1 MILPVSDARLV
12 FRPVDHRQDAA
23 AQGLDVDLAQLRRT
37 ARAKPPWFLTES
49 CRSPTPTSLA
59 PLDSRCHLSRGRPIR
74 DRPATGPPQSV
85 GLRVPGRLRA
95 CAREVSPTG
104 APGDRRGD
112 PEVRGPAAGRRRRD
126 DPRLRP
132 PAADGLGAS
141 AAHRRVPASARFR
154 CRRRRT
160 AGAVPRGRGVAARA
174 DRLAAGAGARLAP
187 RRARA
192 RAGRLGVAPRDR
204 RCSRQGS
211 DAADGT
217 HGRAPVGTDTRA
229 S

>member
-59 PLDSRCHLSRGRPIR
+59 PLDSRCHLSRGRPTR

-112 PEVRGPAAGRRRRD
+112 PEVRGPADRGPTLRRSTPTPAGSRQS
-126 DPRLRP
+126 PSISS
-132 PAADGLGAS
+132 AS
-141 AAHRRVPASARFR
+141 ASTCVCALSMSPTENDWRGSS
-154 CRRRRT
+154 RT
-160 AGAVPRGRGVAARA
+160 
-174 DRLAAGAGARLAP
+174 
-187 RRARA
+187 
-192 RAGRLGVAPRDR
+192 R
-204 RCSRQGS
+204 RCGS
-211 DAADGT
+211 SGPPRCWR
-217 HGRAPVGTDTRA
+217 GRAPGSATSTCSRRPTRCCA
-229 S
+229 AR